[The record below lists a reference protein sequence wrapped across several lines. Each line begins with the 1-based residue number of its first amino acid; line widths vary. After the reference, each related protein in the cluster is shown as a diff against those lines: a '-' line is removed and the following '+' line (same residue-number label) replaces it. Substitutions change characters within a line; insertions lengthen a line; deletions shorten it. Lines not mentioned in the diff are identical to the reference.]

1 MGADTGNGQM
11 ARSRVSIHLLG
22 EPRGEADRYLQG
34 LLSQGFA
41 ADRIPLLAEDI
52 AATAQ
57 NDILVVAGRHR
68 PELHRPSS
76 LSNLLGARRDRTIL
90 FLSDM
95 DPSHFSLFERAG
107 FSFINVTTDQTVKSL
122 VGLIAE
128 VDPNAVYQAS
138 KAAAMRASMSN
149 KIAHSV
155 VDLFS
160 RLRANPVAPALA
172 ESKHQQRAMSELIGR
187 SSMSVWIDLIQNYH
201 DGTAQHCSLVSGYT
215 LAFARALGAG
225 EAQTGRLF
233 DAAFFH
239 DVGKAMIPLEILDKP
254 GQLDPAEWTI
264 MQRHVIHSYDILSRD
279 EHTRGEIARVA
290 RDHHEC
296 LDGSGYPN
304 GVAARDIDDITRIIT
319 ICDIFAAL
327 TEKRAYKPPKP
338 FDEAYSILR
347 SMAGTKLDPDLVRVF
362 EKVVDECAGGH
373 WAVASA
379 A

>member
-1 MGADTGNGQM
+1 MGQ
-11 ARSRVSIHLLG
+11 SRVGVHLLG
-22 EPRGEADRYLQG
+22 EPRQEADTCMRG
-34 LLSQGFA
+34 LLLQGFA
-41 ADRIPLLAEDI
+41 ANRLSLLAQDI
-52 AATAQ
+52 AATEEQ
-57 NDILVVAGRHR
+57 DILVIAGRHR
-68 PELHRPSS
+68 PELHTPTR
-76 LSNLLGARRDRTIL
+76 LSKLLGARRDRTIL

-160 RLRANPVAPALA
+160 RLRVNPVAPAL
-172 ESKHQQRAMSELIGR
+172 EDSNRQQRAMDQLIGK
-187 SSMSVWIDLIQNYH
+187 SPMSVWIDLIQNYH

-254 GQLDPAEWTI
+254 GRLDPAEWKI
-264 MQRHVIHSYDILSRD
+264 MQQHVIHSHDILSRD
-279 EHTRGEIARVA
+279 EHTCGEIARVA
-290 RDHHEC
+290 RDHHEY

-304 GVAARDIDDITRIIT
+304 GIAARDIDDITRIIT

-338 FDEAYSILR
+338 FDEAYSILK

-362 EKVVDECAGGH
+362 EKVVDECTGGH
-373 WAVASA
+373 WPVASA